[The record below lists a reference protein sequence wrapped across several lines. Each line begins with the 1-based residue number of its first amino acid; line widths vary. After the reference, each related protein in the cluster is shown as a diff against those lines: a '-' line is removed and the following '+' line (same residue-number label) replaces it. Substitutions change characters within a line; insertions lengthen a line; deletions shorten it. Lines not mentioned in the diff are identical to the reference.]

1 MPVAVPANVA
11 SVIYVQLRMI
21 ATVAKIGGYNPSD
34 DQVRTIADVCLTGS
48 AAADIIKK
56 AGINIG
62 EKITIA
68 TIKKIPG
75 AVLTKI
81 NQKDGFRLVTK
92 FGEKGA
98 VNLVKKV
105 PLVGGVIG
113 VGIDIAG
120 TKTIAKVAYNMF
132 IDGKI

>member
-21 ATVAKIGGYNPSD
+21 ATVARIGGYNPSD
-34 DQVRTIADVCLTGS
+34 DQVRTMAYVCLKGS

-68 TIKKIPG
+68 SI
-75 AVLTKI
+75 
-81 NQKDGFRLVTK
+81 
-92 FGEKGA
+92 
-98 VNLVKKV
+98 
-105 PLVGGVIG
+105 
-113 VGIDIAG
+113 
-120 TKTIAKVAYNMF
+120 
-132 IDGKI
+132 